1 LLLGRFYVIL
11 YIVKKLVKLVLFY
24 SVSFAILM
32 IISTGLRFLAVRAGW
47 AGIMSGRPESVL
59 GGLIVAA
66 RWSLS
71 LGIYGGIVL
80 GLSYTARNRVFAPIA
95 VLFIGALSLS
105 LAYVVSVGLE
115 NWENVPP
122 AESQTPPLG
131 GPGLIVANNAVLGGT
146 VVVLLQGPSNPG
158 PRVVAV
164 SGRPLNFQA
173 EFPGRDVTAV
183 PSGPFGDGGNSWFL
197 QSIAID
203 LRMSGE
209 NLWRLFKEGTY
220 PFMVYTGALIV
231 LLTSCLFIFR
241 LTAWPLAN
249 VFLGCLAFRGILALE
264 ILFNTRDMQEV
275 FGSYLQNWLPVSL
288 SLPLIFCA
296 IGVLAYVYSF
306 LVFVT
311 RRRDVHED

>member
-1 LLLGRFYVIL
+1 
-11 YIVKKLVKLVLFY
+11 VKKLVKLVLFY
-24 SVSFAILM
+24 SVSFVILM

-47 AGIMSGRPESVL
+47 AGIMSQRPESVL
-59 GGLIVAA
+59 GGIIAAA

-71 LGIYGGIVL
+71 LGIYGGVIL
-80 GLSYTARNRVFAPIA
+80 GLSYTARNKVFAPIA
-95 VLFIGALSLS
+95 VLLIGALSLT
-105 LAYVVSVGLE
+105 LASVVSQGLQ
-115 NWENVPP
+115 NWGNVPP
-122 AESQTPPLG
+122 VVNTVQPLG
-131 GPGLIVANNAVLGGT
+131 GPGLIMANNTRLDGT
-146 VVVLLQGPSNPG
+146 AVVLLQGPSNPG

-164 SGRPLNFQA
+164 SGRPLDFQA

-209 NLWRLFKEGTY
+209 NLWRLFNEGLF
-220 PFMVYTGALIV
+220 PFLVYAGSLIV

-241 LTAWPLAN
+241 FSTWPLAN

-264 ILFNTRDMQEV
+264 IFFNSRDMQDV
-275 FGSYLQNWLPVSL
+275 FGSFLQNVLPVSL
-288 SLPLIFCA
+288 AVPFIFCA

-306 LVFVT
+306 LVFVI